1 MNIFSLFSSYLG
13 QPRFPLRCL
22 QCFDPWYSWCT
33 VQGATSRCVDTGVT
47 MGHLAA
53 LATGDLTS
61 AKETLSTGVCA
72 CRAVTLS

>member
-1 MNIFSLFSSYLG
+1 MEHHEYFLFVLVVF
-13 QPRFPLRCL
+13 RTTTFPL

-53 LATGDLTS
+53 WPP
-61 AKETLSTGVCA
+61 
-72 CRAVTLS
+72 VT